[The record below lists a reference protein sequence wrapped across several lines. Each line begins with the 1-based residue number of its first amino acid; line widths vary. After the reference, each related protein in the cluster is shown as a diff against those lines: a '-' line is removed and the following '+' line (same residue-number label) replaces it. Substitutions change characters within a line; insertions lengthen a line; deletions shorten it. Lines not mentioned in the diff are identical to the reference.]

1 MSKLVLSH
9 FILSPGDKNKMSLFN
24 PKQTWAV
31 TTLGLPN
38 CRESWVFLAFPVW
51 YQSQCCLRKLS
62 HRLVLRRWDQLS
74 QLTGHNLHPTYL
86 RVTSNVTEKYEKYLW
101 YWYPMT
107 QLSSQSCL
115 QHQESIPHLFLTGV
129 LWALKF
135 ELLWSNFKK
144 GVTTMLWKF
153 FLSIPGSSGQSLKFS
168 HVNPGL
174 VRSMWINL
182 FLNPRFV
189 KSYWIN
195 LPVNPGLIR
204 PQSNG
209 KPIT

>member
-1 MSKLVLSH
+1 MGCYYVGT
-9 FILSPGDKNKMSLFN
+9 P
-24 PKQTWAV
+24 
-31 TTLGLPN
+31 
-38 CRESWVFLAFPVW
+38 
-51 YQSQCCLRKLS
+51 KLS
-62 HRLVLRRWDQLS
+62 GVLGVLRRWDQLS

-115 QHQESIPHLFLTGV
+115 QHQESIPHFFLTGV

-135 ELLWSNFKK
+135 ELLWSNFKT
-144 GVTTMLWKF
+144 G
-153 FLSIPGSSGQSLKFS
+153 
-168 HVNPGL
+168 VNPGL
-174 VRSMWINL
+174 VRCMWINL